1 MTFVTHDGPYIFN
14 GPQDR
19 IPPGGTLSGWV
30 DGSAPPPYDD
40 CTITVTAQG
49 LTGLVSGPQF
59 LEVIKTEMQTGPGP
73 NQRTLNYVVR
83 NNGPRECP
91 YIKVY
96 IGVIRP

>member
-1 MTFVTHDGPYIFN
+1 MTFVTHDGPYVFN

-19 IPPGGTLSGWV
+19 IPPGGTLSFSIDGGW
-30 DGSAPPPYDD
+30 PPPYDD

-59 LEVIKTEMQTGPGP
+59 IEVIKTEMQTGPGP
-73 NQRTLNYVVR
+73 NERWLNVVVR

-91 YIKVY
+91 YIKAYV
-96 IGVIRP
+96 GVIRP

>member
-59 LEVIKTEMQTGPGP
+59 LEISIPRRWVNSTER
-73 NQRTLNYVVR
+73 RTASLYQAESPCSCISR
-83 NNGPRECP
+83 TRCP
-91 YIKVY
+91 S
-96 IGVIRP
+96 RCP